1 MNHKA
6 GYVSILGNPNVGKST
21 LMNTLVGER
30 LSIVTSKA
38 QTTRHRIMGIVN
50 GENFQIIYSDTPGII
65 DKPAY
70 KLHESMLKY
79 VYSALEDTDIIL
91 YVTDVNEKPYIK
103 EEILSKLKELTIPV
117 LLAINKIDLST
128 QEKVAALMKEWSKIL
143 NFKEIIPISALYA
156 SNIGYLFDKI
166 VELLPESP
174 PYYPKDE
181 LTDRPQR
188 FFVAEIIRE
197 KIFLNYHKEI
207 PYSTEVEIELFK
219 ENENLVHIVA
229 NIYVLRE
236 SQKAI
241 IIGAKG
247 QALKKVGTQ
256 ARIDIEKFLAKKV
269 YLELNVKVRENWRN
283 RPNML
288 RNFGYTI

>member
-103 EEILSKLKELTIPV
+103 EEILSKLKELTIPI

-166 VELLPESP
+166 VELLPESQ

-229 NIYVLRE
+229 NIYVMRE

-256 ARIDIEKFLAKKV
+256 ARIDIEKFLGKKV

>member
-103 EEILSKLKELTIPV
+103 EEILSKLKELTIPI

-166 VELLPESP
+166 VELLPESQ

-181 LTDRPQR
+181 LTDRP
-188 FFVAEIIRE
+188 
-197 KIFLNYHKEI
+197 
-207 PYSTEVEIELFK
+207 
-219 ENENLVHIVA
+219 
-229 NIYVLRE
+229 
-236 SQKAI
+236 
-241 IIGAKG
+241 
-247 QALKKVGTQ
+247 
-256 ARIDIEKFLAKKV
+256 
-269 YLELNVKVRENWRN
+269 
-283 RPNML
+283 
-288 RNFGYTI
+288 

>member
-1 MNHKA
+1 MKHKA

-21 LMNTLVGER
+21 LMNALVGER

-70 KLHESMLKY
+70 KLHESMMKY
-79 VYSALEDTDIIL
+79 IHSALEDTDIIL
-91 YVTDVNEKPYIK
+91 YVTDVNEKPHIK
-103 EEILSKLKELTIPV
+103 EEILIKLKELTIPI

-128 QEKVAALMKEWSKIL
+128 QEKVAALMKEWEKIL

-156 SNIGYLFDKI
+156 SNLGYLFDKI
-166 VELLPESP
+166 IEFLPESP

-207 PYSTEVEIELFK
+207 PYSTEVEIESFK
-219 ENENLVHIVA
+219 ENDNLVHIVA

-241 IIGAKG
+241 IIGTKG

-256 ARIDIEKFLAKKV
+256 ARIDIENFLGKKV
-269 YLELNVKVRENWRN
+269 YLELNVKVRDNWRN

-288 RNFGYTI
+288 KNFGYTI